1 VLRANRRGLHNF
13 KSLRAQPNK
22 RIAKDLFFFSLSL
35 PLSSLFTLFLSLS
48 PPLSLFSLLFSCSSL
63 LSPLFFFLSGY
74 NVLVSLSFARLS
86 VNVRL
91 VLGVFGC
98 QCFPC
103 SSFALVAGTGRIG
116 RMMCD
121 ACAPCSSCPCDNPRV
136 WPLSAPSFTMILLT

>member
-1 VLRANRRGLHNF
+1 VRIGGDFTTLKVSVRNRTNGSQ
-13 KSLRAQPNK
+13 K
-22 RIAKDLFFFSLSL
+22 IFS
-35 PLSSLFTLFLSLS
+35 SSPFLSLS
-48 PPLSLFSLLFSCSSL
+48 LLSSLSFSLFLPLSLFSLLFSCSSL